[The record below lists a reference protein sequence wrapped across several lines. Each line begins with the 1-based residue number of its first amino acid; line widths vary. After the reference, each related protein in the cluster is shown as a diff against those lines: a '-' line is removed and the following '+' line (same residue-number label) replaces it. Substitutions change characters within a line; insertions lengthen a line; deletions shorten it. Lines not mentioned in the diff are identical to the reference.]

1 MVGLAAAVAVAG
13 AGLSTSS
20 PVAILIAWGVA
31 IALALLS
38 PAGVLTAAIA
48 TLPWFFHP
56 IAFGGQHVPASE
68 MLLLAVIVAVALR
81 EATAFT
87 RSPGKVARDRL
98 RRTQSILMHPVTI
111 AILVIVV
118 VGAVLVA
125 YPYDPS
131 HRAESL
137 REWRWTLAEPLL
149 LVLLLDWLR
158 RDNNMR
164 LLAAIGLVAG
174 ATAASAQGL
183 VDYATGG
190 GVMVEGVRRI
200 AGPYPHPNALALYL
214 TRVLALGGAWWWLS
228 RRSRAWLTPAVVV
241 CAAAVVAT
249 LSRGAFIGIAAA
261 VFVMLPTLP
270 RRLRVAAIASGA
282 TAAIAVTIVARERML
297 DLFSGGSGSLRL
309 DIWGS
314 AARMIRDHPIAGYG
328 PDQFLYAY
336 LPRYVE
342 PTAWNER
349 FTAHAHDFLLD
360 FWIRLGIIGFAL
372 AVAAVIVVA
381 IGGVRLWTR
390 RWRGDV
396 LAAASLVGLVAMM
409 THGLVD
415 NAYFGHDLAMSGW
428 LLAWLAFGPG
438 SCDTTEG
445 VSNGARPHHGRRGIH
460 WFAPVRQFARRRP

>member
-1 MVGLAAAVAVAG
+1 M
-13 AGLSTSS
+13 
-20 PVAILIAWGVA
+20 AWGVA
-31 IALALLS
+31 LALALLS
-38 PAGVLTAAIA
+38 PAGVVTAAIA

-56 IAFGGQHVPASE
+56 VMFGEQRVPASE
-68 MLLLAVIVAVALR
+68 MLLLAATVAVCLR
-81 EATAFT
+81 EAALLL
-87 RSPGKVARDRL
+87 RSPARGVRDLL
-98 RRTQSILMHPVTI
+98 RRARMVLIQSVPI
-111 AILVIVV
+111 AVIIIVV

-125 YPYDPS
+125 YPYDPG

-149 LVLLLDWLR
+149 LVVLLGWLR
-158 RDNNMR
+158 RDRNTR
-164 LLAAIGLVAG
+164 LLAAIGLLIGGTVASG
-174 ATAASAQGL
+174 QGL

-190 GVMVEGVRRI
+190 GVIVEGVRRI
-200 AGPYPHPNALALYL
+200 AGPYPHPNALALYV
-214 TRVLALGGAWWWLS
+214 TRVLAFGGAWWWLS
-228 RRSRAWLTPAVVV
+228 RRSRPWLTPAVFL

-249 LSRGAFIGIAAA
+249 LSRGAFVGVAAA
-261 VFVMLPTLP
+261 IVVFLPMLP
-270 RRLRVAAIASGA
+270 RRLRITTVASGVVA
-282 TAAIAVTIVARERML
+282 LIAVTVVARDRML

-314 AARMIRDHPIAGYG
+314 AVRMIRDHPIAGYG

-390 RWRGDV
+390 QWRGDV

-438 SCDTTEG
+438 SRDTAEG
-445 VSNGARPHHGRRGIH
+445 VPNGARPHHGRRGVH
-460 WFAPVRQFARRRP
+460 WIAPVRQFARGRP